1 MAWWHEIIERLRA
14 LVRRGVMEV
23 DLDDEIRLHIELET
37 AANVRAGMEPSA
49 ARQEAHR
56 RFGGVEQIKEDV
68 RDERGVRP
76 LEDFV
81 ADIRFAARSLR
92 KAPGFTAAVVLTL
105 ALGIGANTAI
115 FSVLRGVVLRPLDFP
130 EPDRLVEVCEEHE
143 SVAGFCTNSFVNV
156 RDLNARSRA
165 FDRLGAG
172 RGWPFILRGPD
183 GAESVRGGLADEQL
197 FRVFGISPA
206 LGRGFLETDLGPDAA
221 PVVMLSHAMWRVR
234 FGADRD
240 LVGQDIT
247 IDDRRSTVVGVLPP
261 GTGIPGLEAV
271 EIWRPIPFDY
281 SDPSNREWRGFRAVG
296 RLRPGIP
303 LEDGV
308 ADLQSLA
315 AALGSEYPDT
325 NAGWGLRG
333 NSLHDSVVG
342 GSRRALKVFMGAVGF
357 VLLIGCANVANL
369 LMARSARREREFA
382 VRRSLGAGVGRLAR
396 MLLAEGLLLA
406 TTGAAVGLLLA
417 VWAVRTFVTLAPGG
431 IPRVDSVTVDGTA
444 ILFTVV
450 VAAVATLLFGVL
462 PAIRASRPNLVS
474 SLRSGPERGGRMR
487 LGARA
492 GLVIAEVA
500 LGLVLLVGAGLMGRA
515 FLEIA
520 AWDPGFER
528 ERLVMFWALASDG
541 RYETGHEV
549 VASFEEISAELAAL
563 PSVGAIG
570 MASAGPLFGGRETIS
585 FRVPGSGGDSGTGEA
600 VARWYDMDP
609 GYFRTMGIPLLEG
622 RYFDAEDDSAGAPV
636 AIVNRTLAERF
647 LEGRAVG
654 GRIELEGRGPVDVI
668 GVVADVRPFRPD
680 AVPEPEI
687 YWPIAQRTRF
697 ASHFVLRTQGDPAGF
712 ERTVRARVAAVAPD
726 VSVNGFRTM
735 DDLVGSGLVSPRF
748 NLAVLGIFAIVAL
761 CLATIG
767 IYGVISYNVSRRTHE
782 IGLRKALGADQ
793 DRIVGQIVRQ
803 GFSPALAGIALG
815 VVGAL
820 ALTRLMAGMLYGV
833 RATDPVTL
841 VSVTLVFALIASIAC
856 WIPARR
862 AAAVEPMD
870 AMRAE

>member
-1 MAWWHEIIERLRA
+1 
-14 LVRRGVMEV
+14 
-23 DLDDEIRLHIELET
+23 
-37 AANVRAGMEPSA
+37 
-49 ARQEAHR
+49 
-56 RFGGVEQIKEDV
+56 
-68 RDERGVRP
+68 
-76 LEDFV
+76 
-81 ADIRFAARSLR
+81 
-92 KAPGFTAAVVLTL
+92 
-105 ALGIGANTAI
+105 
-115 FSVLRGVVLRPLDFP
+115 
-130 EPDRLVEVCEEHE
+130 
-143 SVAGFCTNSFVNV
+143 
-156 RDLNARSRA
+156 
-165 FDRLGAG
+165 
-172 RGWPFILRGPD
+172 
-183 GAESVRGGLADEQL
+183 
-197 FRVFGISPA
+197 
-206 LGRGFLETDLGPDAA
+206 
-221 PVVMLSHAMWRVR
+221 
-234 FGADRD
+234 
-240 LVGQDIT
+240 
-247 IDDRRSTVVGVLPP
+247 
-261 GTGIPGLEAV
+261 
-271 EIWRPIPFDY
+271 
-281 SDPSNREWRGFRAVG
+281 
-296 RLRPGIP
+296 
-303 LEDGV
+303 
-308 ADLQSLA
+308 
-315 AALGSEYPDT
+315 
-325 NAGWGLRG
+325 
-333 NSLHDSVVG
+333 
-342 GSRRALKVFMGAVGF
+342 
-357 VLLIGCANVANL
+357 
-369 LMARSARREREFA
+369 
-382 VRRSLGAGVGRLAR
+382 
-396 MLLAEGLLLA
+396 
-406 TTGAAVGLLLA
+406 
-417 VWAVRTFVTLAPGG
+417 
-431 IPRVDSVTVDGTA
+431 
-444 ILFTVV
+444 
-450 VAAVATLLFGVL
+450 
-462 PAIRASRPNLVS
+462 
-474 SLRSGPERGGRMR
+474 
-487 LGARA
+487 
-492 GLVIAEVA
+492 
-500 LGLVLLVGAGLMGRA
+500 
-515 FLEIA
+515 
-520 AWDPGFER
+520 
-528 ERLVMFWALASDG
+528 MFWALASDG

-647 LEGRAVG
+647 LGEEHAVG

-697 ASHFVLRTQGDPAGF
+697 ASHFVLRTQGDPAAF

-761 CLATIG
+761 CLAAIG

-782 IGLRKALGADQ
+782 IGLRKALGADR

-841 VSVTLVFALIASIAC
+841 VSVILVFALIAAIAC

-862 AAAVEPMD
+862 AAALEPMD